1 MLKIDK
7 KIQEYYDRLNADLS
21 VNEQISLASLILN
34 NLAQKNIT
42 MIDESD
48 TWTEE
53 DKNDLVAFALQNSS
67 EVLTEDEE

>member
-7 KIQEYYDRLNADLS
+7 KIQEYYARLHADLS
-21 VNEQISLASLILN
+21 VNEQICLASLILN
-34 NLAQKNIT
+34 NLAQKNLT

-53 DKNDLVAFALQNSS
+53 DQNDLVAFALQNSS
-67 EVLTEDEE
+67 ELLTEDEK